1 MSALCQKQTFWAAA
15 DMSLFDH
22 LVGDGNQ
29 RRRDLEAKRFRR
41 LEINDQFE
49 CCWLLNRQVGRIGT
63 LDDLVDVNGG
73 ASTKIGKVYAVCDE
87 AARIYKLAES
97 IHGR

>member
-1 MSALCQKQTFWAAA
+1 
-15 DMSLFDH
+15 MSLFDH

-29 RRRDLEAKRFRR
+29 RRRDLEAERLRRF
-41 LEINDQFE
+41 EVNDQLE
-49 CCWLLNRQVGRIGT
+49 CCWLLNRQVGGIGT

-73 ASTKIGKVYAVCDE
+73 ASTKIGNVYAVCDE
-87 AARIYKLAES
+87 AAYIYKLAES